1 MIRGITTQQFRQLI
15 SVNRL
20 SNSWL
25 MSPKIAAEIISI
37 LEAQKFPP
45 HLLAFACK
53 LMETDLRFT
62 RKEKRWYLDITG
74 L

>member
-1 MIRGITTQQFRQLI
+1 MIRGITTQQFRQLVSI
-15 SVNRL
+15 NRV
-20 SNSWL
+20 SNSGL
-25 MSPKIAAEIISI
+25 MSPKIASEIVSI

-53 LMETDLRFT
+53 LMATDLRFT